1 MKAVSLRALRTMA
14 ALRSRHSATLLPSGR
29 LLVAGGGDILG
40 NGTASA
46 EVFDPATG
54 TWSSTGAMAGV
65 RQAHT
70 ATLLPNG
77 KVLVAGGASTSISSG
92 IASAELYD
100 PATGTWTDAG
110 SMLSA
115 RRDHTATLLP
125 SGKVLVAGG
134 QQGSNRLTQAE
145 LYDPATGT
153 WTSTG
158 AMPAARGAHTATLLP
173 NGKVLVAGGYDGDAI
188 LASAS
193 VYDPA
198 TGTWSS
204 TGAMV
209 SARSGHTATLL
220 PNGKVLVAGSGGGS
234 AELYDPATGTWA
246 STGSLSTGH
255 DSPTATLLPSGRVL
269 LAGGYGS
276 AVLEEYDPTTGTWTA
291 TGSLSTVRYQATATL
306 LPSGKVLIAG
316 GENGGRQSQRS
327 VDLYDPGTGTWVST
341 VAATARSG
349 HTATL
354 LPSGKVLVTGGANA
368 DGTLAT
374 AEVFVPAA
382 AAWAST
388 GAMATARTRH
398 TATLL
403 PSGKVLVSG
412 GANADGTLAS
422 AEVYDSATGAWA
434 STGALGSPREG
445 HTATLLRDGRVLVAG
460 GSNSSGLL
468 PRGEVYNPATGTWTS
483 TGPMEYSRDRHTAT
497 LLPNGK
503 VLVAGGNQSGALLY
517 SAELYDP
524 ATGTWASTGG
534 LNIYRDGHSA
544 ALLPNG
550 KVLVIGGSG
559 GGDYVVRAEEYDPA
573 RGTWA
578 LTGAMSTGR
587 TSATATLL
595 PSGNVVVTGGLNDS
609 GPVAATEVYAT
620 ELSGWISGGSSLVL
634 PRSGHAATLL
644 PDGQVLVTGGANAD
658 GSLDTAEMYDDTGAP
673 YAWRPAF
680 QAPDSRP
687 GASIQLTG
695 TGFRGVS
702 EASGGNTQSS
712 PTNVP
717 LLGLMAVE
725 GGALTRMSRGNYSD
739 TSVTAT
745 VPAVPAGYYFLTV
758 ITNGSPGGRVVHV
771 QGALLLTPVVLTPAN
786 GALLTT
792 TTPVFS
798 GTAEA
803 NSTVT
808 LLLDGVAAGTTE
820 ANDSG
825 DWSFTP
831 DTALAQG
838 THTVSARTTDAE
850 GNTSPDAPSH
860 SFRVDSVAP
869 DAPVIVTP
877 ANGAVVNSATPV
889 LSGTAEANSTV
900 SLLLDG
906 VTPLTTTA
914 NGTGSWSVRP
924 STALAQGAHSFT
936 AQAKDAAGNTS
947 QTSAARAFS
956 VDSVAPATPVV
967 VTPAQGALLTTTTPV
982 ISGTTEPGSTVTLS
996 MDGTSLA
1003 AVVDGTGNWSFTPS
1017 TALAQG
1023 AHSVTARA
1031 TDAAGNTSQVSATRT
1046 FRVDSVAP
1054 PTPVVVTPASGAVVN
1069 TATPVLSG
1077 TAEAN
1082 STVILSIDGTPWE
1095 VVANGSGNW
1104 SFTPGT
1110 ALAQGAHSVTAQA
1123 RDAAGNTSQTSAV
1136 RAFSV
1141 DSVAPA
1147 TPVVVTPA
1155 NGALLNTATP
1165 VISGTAEP
1173 GSTVILSIDGTSFEV
1188 VADGTGN
1195 WSFTP
1200 NTALA
1205 QGAHSVTAQAKD
1217 TAGNTSQ
1224 PSAARA
1230 FSVDSVAPAVPVVVT
1245 PASGAVVN
1253 TTTPV
1258 ISGTAEAGSTV
1269 ILSIDGT
1276 SFEVVADGSG
1286 NWSFTPG
1293 TALAQGA
1300 HSVTA
1305 QARDA
1310 AGNTSQPSASR
1321 TFSVDAVAPAAPV
1334 VVTPADGAVVNTATP
1349 VISGTAEAGST
1360 VILSIDGTSFEVVAD
1375 GSGNWSFT
1383 PGTAL
1388 AQGAHSVTAQ
1398 ARNAAGNTSQPSAS
1412 HTFSVDSVAPA
1423 APVVV
1428 TPANGAVLNTA
1439 PSVISGTA
1447 EPGSTV
1453 TASIDGNVIG
1463 STSVNSDGTWRF
1475 ELTLALSSGG
1485 HTLVVSAVD
1494 AMGNQSPSVS
1504 TTFTISRPAPQVPQE
1519 EGGCSAAPASSA
1531 SWLAI
1536 AFGISFLR
1544 RRRKSGAAK

>member
-1 MKAVSLRALRTMA
+1 
-14 ALRSRHSATLLPSGR
+14 
-29 LLVAGGGDILG
+29 
-40 NGTASA
+40 
-46 EVFDPATG
+46 
-54 TWSSTGAMAGV
+54 MAGV

-100 PATGTWTDAG
+100 PATGTWTNAG

-125 SGKVLVAGG
+125 SGKVLIAGG

-153 WTSTG
+153 WSATG
-158 AMPAARGAHTATLLP
+158 ALPAARGAHTATLLP
-173 NGKVLVAGGYDGDAI
+173 NGKVLVAGGYNGDAI

-198 TGTWSS
+198 TGTWSA
-204 TGAMV
+204 TGAMA

-220 PNGKVLVAGSGGGS
+220 PDGKVLLAGSGGGS

-246 STGSLSTGH
+246 STGSLATTH

-269 LAGGYGS
+269 ITGGYGS
-276 AVLEEYDPTTGTWTA
+276 AVMEEYDPATGTWTT
-291 TGSLSTVRYQATATL
+291 TGALSTARYQATATL
-306 LPSGKVLIAG
+306 LPSGNVLIAG

-327 VDLYDPGTGTWVST
+327 VDLYAPGTGTWAST

-349 HTATL
+349 HTATM
-354 LPSGKVLVTGGANA
+354 LPNGKVLVSGGANA
-368 DGTLAT
+368 DGMLAT
-374 AEVFVPAA
+374 SEVFAPATS
-382 AAWAST
+382 AWTPT
-388 GAMATARTRH
+388 GSLATARTRH

-403 PSGKVLVSG
+403 PHGKVLVSG

-422 AEVYDSATGAWA
+422 AEVYDPATGAWA
-434 STGALGSPREG
+434 STGALFSPREG

-468 PRGEVYNPATGTWTS
+468 PRGEVYDPATGTWTS
-483 TGPMEYSRDRHTAT
+483 TGPMAYSRDRHTAT

-503 VLVAGGNQSGALLY
+503 VLVAGGNQSGASLY

-524 ATGTWASTGG
+524 ATGTWTATGG
-534 LNIYRDGHSA
+534 LNIYRHGHTA
-544 ALLPNG
+544 ALLPSG
-550 KVLVIGGSG
+550 KVLVIGGAG
-559 GGDYVVRAEEYDPA
+559 DGDYVLRAEEYDPA

-578 LTGAMSTGR
+578 LTGSMSTGR
-587 TSATATLL
+587 TAATATLL
-595 PSGNVVVTGGLNDS
+595 PSGNVVVTGGVNDS

-620 ELSGWISGGSSLVL
+620 ELSGWISSGPSMSM
-634 PRSGHAATLL
+634 PRSGHAAALL

-658 GSLDTAEMYDDTGAP
+658 GSLATAEVYDDTGAP

-687 GASIQLTG
+687 GSSIQLTG

-712 PTNVP
+712 ATNVP

-771 QGALLLTPVVLTPAN
+771 QGALLLAPVVVTPAD

-792 TTPVFS
+792 VTPAIS

-803 NSTVT
+803 HTTVT
-808 LLLDGVAAGTTE
+808 VLLDGVAVGTTE
-820 ANDSG
+820 TNAQGN
-825 DWSFTP
+825 WTFTP
-831 DTALAQG
+831 SAALAQG
-838 THTVSARTTDAE
+838 THTLSARTTDAE
-850 GNTSPDAPSH
+850 GNTSPDAPSR

-869 DAPVIVTP
+869 DAPVVVTP
-877 ANGAVVNSATPV
+877 ASGAVVTTATPV
-889 LSGTAEANSTV
+889 LSGTAEANSAV

-906 VTPLTTTA
+906 VTPFNTTA
-914 NGTGSWSVRP
+914 NGAGSWSVRP

-936 AQAKDAAGNTS
+936 AQARDAAGNTS
-947 QTSAARAFS
+947 QVSAARAFSVDSVAPNAPVVATPAQGALVNTATPFISGTTEPGSTVTLSIDGQSSAAVVDGTGNWSFTPGTALAQGAHSMTARATDAAGNASQTSATRSFS

-967 VTPAQGALLTTTTPV
+967 VTPA
-982 ISGTTEPGSTVTLS
+982 
-996 MDGTSLA
+996 
-1003 AVVDGTGNWSFTPS
+1003 
-1017 TALAQG
+1017 
-1023 AHSVTARA
+1023 
-1031 TDAAGNTSQVSATRT
+1031 
-1046 FRVDSVAP
+1046 
-1054 PTPVVVTPASGAVVN
+1054 SGAVVT
-1069 TATPVLSG
+1069 TATPVFSG
-1077 TAEAN
+1077 TAEA
-1082 STVILSIDGTPWE
+1082 SSRVTLSIDGTSFE
-1095 VVANGSGNW
+1095 VTANGSGNW

-1110 ALAQGAHSVTAQA
+1110 ALTQGAHSFTAQA
-1123 RDAAGNTSQTSAV
+1123 RDAAGNTSQTSAT

-1141 DSVAPA
+1141 DSVAPDA
-1147 TPVVVTPA
+1147 PVVVTPA

-1165 VISGTAEP
+1165 VISGTAE
-1173 GSTVILSIDGTSFEV
+1173 
-1188 VADGTGN
+1188 
-1195 WSFTP
+1195 
-1200 NTALA
+1200 
-1205 QGAHSVTAQAKD
+1205 
-1217 TAGNTSQ
+1217 
-1224 PSAARA
+1224 
-1230 FSVDSVAPAVPVVVT
+1230 
-1245 PASGAVVN
+1245 
-1253 TTTPV
+1253 
-1258 ISGTAEAGSTV
+1258 AGSTV
-1269 ILSIDGT
+1269 ILSVDGT
-1276 SFEVVADGSG
+1276 AVEVVADGSG

-1305 QARDA
+1305 QAKDT
-1310 AGNTSQPSASR
+1310 AGNTSQASAPR
-1321 TFSVDAVAPAAPV
+1321 AFSVDSLAPAAPV
-1334 VVTPADGAVVNTATP
+1334 VATPAEGALVNTATP

-1360 VILSIDGTSFEVVAD
+1360 VILSIDGTSFEVTAD
-1375 GSGNWSFT
+1375 ASGNWSFT
-1383 PGTAL
+1383 PSTAL
-1388 AQGAHSVTAQ
+1388 VQGTHSVTAQ
-1398 ARNAAGNTSQPSAS
+1398 AKDTAGNTSQTSAA
-1412 HTFSVDSVAPA
+1412 HTFSVVFAAPA
-1423 APVVV
+1423 APVVL
-1428 TPANGAVLNTA
+1428 TPANGAVLNSA

-1447 EPGSTV
+1447 DPGSTV

-1463 STSVNSDGTWRF
+1463 STPVNSDGTWRF
-1475 ELTLALSSGG
+1475 ALTLALSSGS

-1494 AMGNQSPSVS
+1494 AMGTPSPSVS
-1504 TTFTISRPAPQVPQE
+1504 TSFTISRPAPQVPQE